1 MKNFDGLFVFSP
13 RCGFAVIALCFV
25 GVALVMLPTGCR
37 ERASSQGVAR
47 AVKYT
52 CPMHPSVVSD
62 RPGQCPICGMDLVLV
77 EPANMRSGME
87 TSTSQVPGL
96 VAVTIHPEAR
106 QRMGLALDTIGK
118 RSLSRTLRTSARIV
132 PDETRQVRVTTKVEG
147 WVESLFVG
155 ATGQTV
161 KKGDPILSIYSP
173 DLVSAQQEYLIA
185 LKAKASA
192 SNGGESGLLAAAR
205 RRLQLL
211 DITEVQI
218 GQLEKR
224 GEPVK
229 ALTLYAPVSGR
240 VTEKSVLTGQKI
252 MPGESL
258 LVVSDFSTVWG
269 EADIYESDLPFVH
282 EGLPLE
288 IILPY
293 WPGKVFKG
301 TISFVAPTL
310 DPVSRTVKA
319 RLEIP
324 NPEYLL
330 KPEMYAEARLSYSL
344 GERLAIP
351 EAAVMRTGEHNYAF
365 RDGGD
370 SALLPVEVGLGARVE
385 GYYEVL
391 SGLKAGDRVVT
402 SANFL
407 VDSESSMRAA
417 LESVSGK

>member
-1 MKNFDGLFVFSP
+1 
-13 RCGFAVIALCFV
+13 
-25 GVALVMLPTGCR
+25 
-37 ERASSQGVAR
+37 
-47 AVKYT
+47 
-52 CPMHPSVVSD
+52 
-62 RPGQCPICGMDLVLV
+62 MDLVLV
-77 EPANMRSGME
+77 ESANTGSGTE

-96 VAVTIHPEAR
+96 VAITIKPEAR
-106 QRMGLALDTIGK
+106 QRMGLALDTIGI
-118 RSLSRTLRTSARIV
+118 RPMVRILRTSARIV
-132 PDETRQVRVTTKVEG
+132 PDETRQIRVNTKVEG
-147 WVESLFVG
+147 WVESLSVG
-155 ATGQTV
+155 STGQAV
-161 KKGDPILSIYSP
+161 KKGDPLLSIYSP
-173 DLVSAQQEYLIA
+173 ELLSAQQEYLIA
-185 LKAKASA
+185 LKAKALA
-192 SNGGESGLLAAAR
+192 ADGGGAALLAAAR

-211 DITEVQI
+211 DITEEQI

-240 VTEKSVLTGQKI
+240 VTEKRVLAGQKI

-288 IILPY
+288 MALPY

-324 NPEYLL
+324 NPELLL
-330 KPEMYAEARLSYSL
+330 KPEMYAEARVSYSL

-351 EAAVMRTGEHNYAF
+351 EAAVMRAGEHNYAF
-365 RDGGD
+365 REGGD
-370 SALLPVEVGLGARVE
+370 SALIPVEVGLGVRVD
-385 GYYEVL
+385 GFYEVL

-417 LESVSGK
+417 LESVSRK